1 MLGIRPF
8 IEDDLEEVEKIYL
21 DERYNRFFFL
31 DQSSFSINDF
41 KKDMKDK
48 NIYVLIFKD
57 QIIGFF
63 SIYEKDNILT
73 DLFISSEHGKSN
85 IYAYVLYFAEDM
97 YGDLTIRTYVKDIL
111 LLNLIKTMGYKNT
124 GVLKDYFKEDYI
136 YLCKENKLL

>member
-73 DLFISSEHGKSN
+73 DLFISLEHGKSN

>member
-48 NIYVLIFKD
+48 NIYVLIFKN